1 MVTSDMLKNIY
12 YAFVFTCS
20 YTFMYYVWY
29 IYRYVTVELRK
40 QVVTTVYYKTES
52 LGVRGV
58 EHKVATMA
66 VNTKPDK

>member
-1 MVTSDMLKNIY
+1 
-12 YAFVFTCS
+12 
-20 YTFMYYVWY
+20 MYYVWY

-66 VNTKPDK
+66 VDTKPDK